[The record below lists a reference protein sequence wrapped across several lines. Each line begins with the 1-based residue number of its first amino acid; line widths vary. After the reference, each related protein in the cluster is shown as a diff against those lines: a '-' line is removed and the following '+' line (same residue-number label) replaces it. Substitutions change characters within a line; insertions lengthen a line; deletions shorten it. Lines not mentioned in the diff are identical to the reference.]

1 MEAAFRIL
9 LMVVLGLI
17 VLSLAEAMWYLTRD
31 SGRVDRRRMV
41 KALTARIALSLVL
54 FALLMAGAM
63 VGLIA
68 PD

>member
-1 MEAAFRIL
+1 VEAAFRIL

-31 SGRVDRRRMV
+31 SGRVGRRRMV

>member
-1 MEAAFRIL
+1 VEAAFRIL

-54 FALLMAGAM
+54 FALIMAGAM